1 MAPDNLKII
10 GTAHVSEKSV
20 EEVKNTILECEP
32 DVVAVELDAARYQ
45 NLLNEKNGVQQDKE
59 IKIREILKGNNLTMF
74 LVSGLLSYFQK
85 KIGDEVGVKP
95 GSEMLAATEAAEE
108 AGAKIALIDRDIQ
121 ITLKRALNRMSFWEK
136 AKFVYSIIASFFT
149 DEDEVIE
156 DIESIKQGDA
166 LEEVMKYFQEMSPS
180 AYEVLVKERDIYMAQ
195 MLLNLEGSVVAVV
208 GAGHKEGIKDKM
220 EHPEDIPPLYQLLEI
235 KQSKINLTN
244 LILFLI
250 PAVFIIIFVLALLKG
265 INIQGG
271 ILEFVL
277 LTGGLA
283 FIGSLLAG
291 SKIPSAITA
300 FLVAPV
306 TAIHPLLAAGWF
318 AGIVEAKLRGVS
330 MDDLAGLS
338 KSESLRDLWNNN
350 LFRILLVVVGA
361 NIGCSIGTFLSIPNV
376 LWPLLSKLMGMG

>member
-1 MAPDNLKII
+1 MAPDNLTII

-20 EEVKNTILECEP
+20 EEVKNTIMENEP

-45 NLLNEKNGVQQDKE
+45 NLLNEKNGVEQDKD
-59 IKIREILKGNNLTMF
+59 IKIREIIKGNNLTMF

-95 GSEMLAATEAAEE
+95 GSEMLAAAEAAEE
-108 AGAKIALIDRDIQ
+108 AGAKVALIDRDIQ
-121 ITLKRALNRMSFWEK
+121 ITLKRTLNRMSFWEK
-136 AKFVYSIIASFFT
+136 AKFVYSILASFFA
-149 DEDEVIE
+149 DDDEVID

-166 LEEVMKYFQEMSPS
+166 LEEVMKYFQEMSPR
-180 AYEVLVKERDIYMAQ
+180 AYEVLVQERDSYMAQ
-195 MLLNLEGSVVAVV
+195 MLLNLEGNVVAVV
-208 GAGHKEGIKDKM
+208 GAGHKQGIQQKM
-220 EHPEDIPPLYQLLEI
+220 EHPEDIPPLYELLEL
-235 KQSKINLTN
+235 KESRINLTKV
-244 LILFLI
+244 ILFAI
-250 PAVFIIIFVLALLKG
+250 PAIFIIVFVLALLKG

-271 ILEFVL
+271 LLEFVL

-283 FIGSLLAG
+283 FVGSLLAG

-300 FLVAPV
+300 FLVAPF

-330 MDDLAGLS
+330 MEDLAKLP
-338 KSESLRDLWNNN
+338 KSESFSDLWNNR

-361 NIGCSIGTFLSIPNV
+361 NIGTTIGVFLSIPNV
-376 LWPLLSKLMGMG
+376 LWPLASKLMGM

>member
-1 MAPDNLKII
+1 MAPENLKII

-20 EEVKNTILECEP
+20 EEVRNTILESEP

-59 IKIREILKGNNLTMF
+59 IKIREVLKGNNLTMF

-85 KIGDEVGVKP
+85 KIGEEVGVKP
-95 GSEMLAATEAAEE
+95 GSEMLAAAEAAEE
-108 AGAKIALIDRDIQ
+108 AGARVALIDRDIQ

-136 AKFVYSIIASFFT
+136 AKFAYSIIASFFT
-149 DEDEVIE
+149 DEEEVID

-166 LEEVMKYFQEMSPS
+166 LEEVMKYFQEMSPR
-180 AYEVLVKERDIYMAQ
+180 AYEVLVQERDAYMAQ
-195 MLLNLEGSVVAVV
+195 MLLNLEGDVVAVV
-208 GAGHKEGIKDKM
+208 GAGHKQGIQEHIEQPEGLPSIQ
-220 EHPEDIPPLYQLLEI
+220 QLSELKE
-235 KQSKINLTN
+235 SRINLTK

-250 PAVFIIIFVLALLKG
+250 PALFIVIFAVALFKG

-271 ILEFVL
+271 VLEFVL

-283 FIGSLLAG
+283 FAGSLLAG

-330 MDDLAGLS
+330 MDDLAKLT
-338 KSESLRDLWNNN
+338 KSESWSDLWNNN

-361 NIGCSIGTFLSIPNV
+361 NIGTTIGVFLSIPNV
-376 LWPLLSKLMGMG
+376 LWPLLGKIMGT

>member
-32 DVVAVELDAARYQ
+32 DIVAVELDAARYQ

-74 LVSGLLSYFQK
+74 LVSGLLSYFQR

-95 GSEMLAATEAAEE
+95 GSEMLAAAEAAEE
-108 AGAKIALIDRDIQ
+108 AGARIALIDRDIQ

-166 LEEVMKYFQEMSPS
+166 LEEVMKYFQEMSPR

-195 MLLNLEGSVVAVV
+195 MLLNLEGNVVAVV
-208 GAGHKEGIKDKM
+208 GAGHKQGIQKNM
-220 EHPEDIPPLYQLLEI
+220 EHPEDMPPLNQLLEI
-235 KQSKINLTN
+235 KESRINLTK
-244 LILFLI
+244 LVLFLI
-250 PAVFIIIFVLALLKG
+250 PAVFVIIFVVALLKG

-271 ILEFVL
+271 LLEFIL

-283 FIGSLLAG
+283 FLGSLLAG

-300 FLVAPV
+300 FLVAPI

-338 KSESLRDLWNNN
+338 KSESWRDLWNNN

-361 NIGCSIGTFLSIPNV
+361 NIGTTIGVFLSIPNV
-376 LWPLLSKLMGMG
+376 LWPLLSNIMGM